1 MDELLKEILE
11 LQEQGEQMLEY
22 ANTTIEE
29 QLATD
34 VINAAEELR
43 DTYISYKKA
52 EQKHNDAV
60 KKRNN
65 YNELINNIN

>member
-11 LQEQGEQMLEY
+11 LQEQGEQTLEY

-34 VINAAEELR
+34 VINATEELR
-43 DTYISYKKA
+43 DAYIGYKKA